1 MFVGEFGH
9 GRSMKLSTTLLV
21 LVLGWC
27 GAPLGAS
34 ESVYAPAV
42 KVVPLLTTQTDGT
55 GRPLIGA
62 ANPEVSIVTVEFPPG
77 AQTNWHKHTAPCFAY
92 MLEGELSVELETG
105 EVRTVKAGQ
114 AFAEV
119 VDVLHNGIN
128 RGTVPARLVLFVT
141 GEAGK
146 AYTVRAATPPAK

>member
-1 MFVGEFGH
+1 MRFFIA
-9 GRSMKLSTTLLV
+9 TLV
-21 LVLGWC
+21 LMLGWC
-27 GAPLGAS
+27 GVPLGAS

-55 GRPLIGA
+55 GRPLVA
-62 ANPEVSIVTVEFPPG
+62 ATNPEVSIVTVEFPPG

-119 VDVLHNGIN
+119 VEVLHNGIN
-128 RGTVPARLVLFVT
+128 RGTVPARLVMFVS

-146 AYTVRAATPPAK
+146 AYTVRAATPAK

>member
-1 MFVGEFGH
+1 
-9 GRSMKLSTTLLV
+9 MKLPVAILALM
-21 LVLGWC
+21 LGW
-27 GAPLGAS
+27 AASPLGAS

-42 KVVPLLTTQTDGT
+42 KVVSLLTTQTDGT
-55 GRPLIGA
+55 GRPLVAA

-92 MLEGELSVELETG
+92 LLEGELSVELETG

-119 VDVLHNGIN
+119 VEVLHNGIN
-128 RGTVPARLVLFVT
+128 RGTVPARLVMFVS
-141 GEAGK
+141 GEAGN
-146 AYTVRAATPPAK
+146 AYTVRAAAPTK